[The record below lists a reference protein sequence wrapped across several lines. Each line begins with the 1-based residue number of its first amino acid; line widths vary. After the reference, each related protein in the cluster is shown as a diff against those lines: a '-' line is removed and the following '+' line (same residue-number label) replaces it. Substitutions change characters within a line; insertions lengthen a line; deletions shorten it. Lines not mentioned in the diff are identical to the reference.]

1 MTTTRRAFLVLGALA
16 TAGAAG
22 GLGVR
27 AWRDRPS
34 VRLLRD
40 GWRYLA
46 EGRLRDAAVEA
57 ALFVDAYPA
66 DIDGYLLSYA
76 VLDARNDRAEAARV
90 LRLAYDAAPR
100 GFPLLPAYVAHRLLG
115 RPDPRAVD
123 GVLAF
128 LDQHAG
134 IFPEDAAKVAHA
146 RLVAYTAQLGDASL
160 PGDRRLAVTA
170 DAEAALAAFRVEG
183 AGTTAQHHDRAA
195 LLLALGRYDDVVAA
209 ARAGVAADSDP
220 WRALLLHWA
229 LVCTLLHHGDDEA
242 AYDELPAFEARLH
255 RWSGT
260 HHGMAAPLY
269 AYARLTAALRFGY
282 RLAAPPDQAERLA
295 RVVAEGCT
303 SHPDDAAIRDGLDR
317 LHAAIEQ
324 KDPVVGARLAE
335 EVLPLVERRG
345 GSEIEAWMVGP
356 SAACFVL
363 AARGEMLFRSGK
375 PEDAEDAYRAALTL
389 FPENLWLD
397 AKVGS
402 AQFAVPPGEE
412 RDPLALPST
421 RRAAR

>member
-1 MTTTRRAFLVLGALA
+1 MTTTRRAFLVLGALVG
-16 TAGAAG
+16 AGAAG

-46 EGRLRDAAVEA
+46 EGRLRDAGIEA
-57 ALFVDAYPA
+57 ALFVDAYPE
-66 DIDGYLLSYA
+66 DLDGYLLSYA
-76 VLDARNDRAEAARV
+76 VLDARNDRPAAAEV
-90 LRLAYDAAPR
+90 LTKAYDAAPR

-115 RPDPRAVD
+115 APDPRTID

-134 IFPEDAAKVAHA
+134 LFPEDAPNVTQA
-146 RLVAYTAQLGDASL
+146 RLVAYTAQLSDATL

-170 DAEAALAAFRVEG
+170 DAEAALDAFRIDG
-183 AGTTAQHHDRAA
+183 PGTTAQHHDRAA
-195 LLLALGRYDDVVAA
+195 LLLALGRYDDFVTA
-209 ARAGVAADSDP
+209 ARAGVAADTDP
-220 WRALLLHWA
+220 WRALLLQWA

-242 AYDELPAFEARLH
+242 AYDALPAFEARLH
-255 RWSGT
+255 GWTGT

-269 AYARLTAALRFGY
+269 EYARLTAALRFGY

-295 RVVAEGCT
+295 RVVAEGCVT
-303 SHPDDAAIRDGLDR
+303 DPDDATIRDGLDR
-317 LHAAIEQ
+317 LHAAVEQ

-335 EVLPLVERRG
+335 EVLPLVERRRG
-345 GSEIEAWMVGP
+345 TAVEEQIVGP
-356 SAACFVL
+356 NAACFVL
-363 AARGEMLFRSGK
+363 VARGDMLFRTGK
-375 PEDAEDAYRAALTL
+375 TEDAEDAYRAALAL
-389 FPENLWLD
+389 FPDNLWLD
-397 AKVGS
+397 GKVGS

-421 RRAAR
+421 RRAER